1 MASRRA
7 EKQRCSQLDSSQTK
21 FKVADAFE
29 LTKSVSVDEDPI
41 HLWDASHKTPVE
53 GTPQLNEM
61 ITFGPLYAD
70 SLCTQWSDDAIAS
83 TRNPLDADS
92 LCTKWPNDATVASQ
106 TVPILN
112 PLSTDSLCTKWPVDA
127 PVDSQS
133 STLPDLAS
141 QYTVVSAWP
150 DDLVERVHAVVNH
163 STCVRPTAPEFQ
175 FELSCD
181 AADHN
186 AKALERY
193 GFNLG
198 AAIEANSSSPLG
210 YGSEFRPVHILAPI
224 FERHPNWNRLKTLLT
239 VGSKWPLE
247 QLSNEIRKSDLA
259 EALTFG
265 NHKGAT
271 SKPELLRQ
279 LIEKDVI
286 HGFGLVIPLSTVNYI
301 PGALLAPMNIMKQN
315 TIDEFGN
322 IIPKDRLTHDQS
334 YKWSSG
340 TSVNSWVQFSSLLPC
355 RFGACIRRIANYF
368 STRKICLQRRP

>member
-1 MASRRA
+1 MPPIIQPSIQPPGISPYLSTLTTTGPVHTMPTPTQCTDNILGECPTQNSNCIESLLRERLHAKMASRRA

-224 FERHPNWNRLKTLLT
+224 FERHPNWNRLRVMSTL
-239 VGSKWPLE
+239 
-247 QLSNEIRKSDLA
+247 N
-259 EALTFG
+259 F
-265 NHKGAT
+265 
-271 SKPELLRQ
+271 
-279 LIEKDVI
+279 
-286 HGFGLVIPLSTVNYI
+286 
-301 PGALLAPMNIMKQN
+301 
-315 TIDEFGN
+315 
-322 IIPKDRLTHDQS
+322 RL
-334 YKWSSG
+334 
-340 TSVNSWVQFSSLLPC
+340 
-355 RFGACIRRIANYF
+355 
-368 STRKICLQRRP
+368 